1 MVGNENKH
9 LYINASVIICGGIC
23 LVRAITHFMYRF
35 SEWNDPAIPGLSFL
49 SDLCYP
55 ILYSWLGVLVRG
67 RSPKVK
73 WWIQVLVAVVSVYC
87 FYMFCDWTAE
97 YWYSLHLYIVMMG
110 FGFLIPPRE
119 LQLESR
125 KSGRLSLLMLAISAF
140 CFTAMA
146 VIKQRLLWGVIILEH
161 PDMESMMEALV
172 RVAEPLMA
180 IVVSYFTICFAFSV
194 AARRLGTMKWVRI
207 LAAIVCT
214 LSFIWAI
221 SFFISWFFRWSIM
234 AGYVY
239 YYPILGVAIQPITI
253 LLAIALYRKVAVQN
267 DNGEK
272 LSWKEAFKVM

>member
-1 MVGNENKH
+1 
-9 LYINASVIICGGIC
+9 
-23 LVRAITHFMYRF
+23 
-35 SEWNDPAIPGLSFL
+35 
-49 SDLCYP
+49 
-55 ILYSWLGVLVRG
+55 
-67 RSPKVK
+67 
-73 WWIQVLVAVVSVYC
+73 
-87 FYMFCDWTAE
+87 
-97 YWYSLHLYIVMMG
+97 
-110 FGFLIPPRE
+110 
-119 LQLESR
+119 
-125 KSGRLSLLMLAISAF
+125 
-140 CFTAMA
+140 
-146 VIKQRLLWGVIILEH
+146 
-161 PDMESMMEALV
+161 MEALV

-180 IVVSYFTICFAFSV
+180 IVVSYFTICFSFSV

-239 YYPILGVAIQPITI
+239 YYPILGVAVQPITI